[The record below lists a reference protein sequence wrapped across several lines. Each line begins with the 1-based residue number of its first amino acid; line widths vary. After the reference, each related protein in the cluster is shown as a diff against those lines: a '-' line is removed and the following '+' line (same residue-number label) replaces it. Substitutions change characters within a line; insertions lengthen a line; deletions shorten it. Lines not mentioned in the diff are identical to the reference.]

1 MDNHHD
7 ICDASDICYRERER
21 TKSSRIY
28 DILFVYMVYIY
39 IYSVIVFVIL
49 YNL

>member
-1 MDNHHD
+1 M
-7 ICDASDICYRERER
+7 IYATPVIYVIERER

-39 IYSVIVFVIL
+39 SVIVFVIL

>member
-1 MDNHHD
+1 M
-7 ICDASDICYRERER
+7 IYATPVIYVIERER